1 MTKSY
6 QTPEEA
12 KQDQAYLEVLS
23 ELIYQLADDDLVISH
38 RGSEWLG
45 LAPHIE
51 EDVAF
56 SSITQDTM
64 GHAAMYY
71 QMLEELGFGKADD
84 IAYLRKPEEYRNA
97 LLTERPNGKGHYKE
111 DPDYDWGYAII
122 RNYAYEV
129 FKKARLDSLEKS
141 SYVPLAQTAQ
151 KIKREQFYHLY
162 HWEVWIDQLA
172 HSTEEAQKRLN
183 AAIKKTWD
191 DLESLFDLGAK
202 GEAMVQFGLVE
213 ASDVLKQSF
222 INRFQAKIEGA
233 GLEWPGVFV
242 PLEVSGREGKHTPEF
257 FAALNELNEVYKLD
271 PQAKW

>member
-1 MTKSY
+1 MTKLY
-6 QTPEEA
+6 QTPEQA
-12 KQDQAYLEVLS
+12 KQDQSYLEGLA
-23 ELIYQLADDDLVISH
+23 ELIYQLADDDLLISH

-84 IAYLRKPEEYRNA
+84 IAQLREPEEYRNA
-97 LLTERPNGKGHYKE
+97 VLTERMNGTGHYKE

-129 FKKARLDSLEKS
+129 FKKARLESLEKS
-141 SYVPLAQTAQ
+141 SYEPLAQTAA

-162 HWEVWIDQLA
+162 HWEVWIDQLS
-172 HSTEEAQKRLN
+172 HSTEEAHTRLQD
-183 AAIKKTWD
+183 AIKKTWED
-191 DLESLFDLGAK
+191 VASLFDLGPK
-202 GEAMVQFGLVE
+202 GDLMVQLGLIESGADLQEKFIKTIQSKFESAGLVLP
-213 ASDVLKQSF
+213 S
-222 INRFQAKIEGA
+222 
-233 GLEWPGVFV
+233 
-242 PLEVSGREGKHTPEF
+242 EVVSVAPTGREGKHSPEF
-257 FAALNELNEVYKLD
+257 IDALNELNQVYKLD
-271 PQAKW
+271 PQANW